1 MILFVNDIID
11 EVTGLNVN
19 MKLFADDVKLYSVVN
34 EVNDLIAACNRITEW
49 AKIWQMQIAVDKC
62 SVLRLTNSRSISLP
76 VYTLAGIQ
84 LSIVNEMRDL
94 GVVIDAKLNFN
105 SHISNIV
112 HKAHVRARLILR
124 SFASRDP
131 TVLLRAFSTY
141 VRPLL
146 EYCSSVWNPLTL
158 GNIRKLESVQR
169 QFTKRFNGLTSMS
182 YSDRLG
188 HLSIESLQLRRLR
201 HDLII
206 LYKLIHGCFDISASD
221 FLTMSHLVTTRGHKF
236 KLSVQ
241 YSSVNTHKYHF
252 PNRIINV
259 WNCLPTHV
267 AEASSVSC
275 FVRQLDTVDLSLFC
289 IDTD

>member
-1 MILFVNDIID
+1 M
-11 EVTGLNVN
+11 GL
-19 MKLFADDVKLYSVVN
+19 
-34 EVNDLIAACNRITEW
+34 R
-49 AKIWQMQIAVDKC
+49 Q
-62 SVLRLTNSRSISLP
+62 
-76 VYTLAGIQ
+76 
-84 LSIVNEMRDL
+84 
-94 GVVIDAKLNFN
+94 VI
-105 SHISNIV
+105 
-112 HKAHVRARLILR
+112 
-124 SFASRDP
+124 
-131 TVLLRAFSTY
+131 
-141 VRPLL
+141 
-146 EYCSSVWNPLTL
+146 
-158 GNIRKLESVQR
+158 
-169 QFTKRFNGLTSMS
+169 KRFNGLTSMS

-201 HDLII
+201 HDPII

-236 KLSVQ
+236 TLSVQ